1 MYRCWNCGVRFEEP
15 NHMEYSYE
23 DYFGVSSM
31 FRDRH
36 YFILHECPSC
46 GSEEIEE
53 YSDEADLGEDD
64 DDIEE

>member
-1 MYRCWNCGVRFEEP
+1 
-15 NHMEYSYE
+15 MEYSYE